1 MAASCASVAT
11 SCSTRRM
18 SSACGADCALLAQA
32 KPRAMSTAAAR
43 GSRTFTATASAHGP
57 YDRAEQVLGEL
68 AAHLFAD
75 FQRIA
80 EMDAAPDAYH
90 PLLFGYLRNTVE
102 LTLQP
107 GICTV
112 GHCEHLRRS
121 GAEHRFED
129 GRRNAGHDGRRR
141 GIFGMHRRRAQRRPA
156 GVSLGGIITVLIP
169 VADRRHWSPTVV
181 VKLRIPVADVVIGD
195 THVD

>member
-32 KPRAMSTAAAR
+32 KPRAMSTTAAR
-43 GSRTFTATASAHGP
+43 GSRTFTATASSNGP

-80 EMDAAPDAYH
+80 EMNAAPDAYH
-90 PLLFGYLRNTVE
+90 PLLFGHLRNAVE

-112 GHCEHLRRS
+112 GHREYLRRP
-121 GAEHRFED
+121 GAEHRSED
-129 GRRNAGHDGRRR
+129 ARRDAGHAGRRR
-141 GIFGMHRRRAQRRPA
+141 R
-156 GVSLGGIITVLIP
+156 II
-169 VADRRHWSPTVV
+169 
-181 VKLRIPVADVVIGD
+181 G
-195 THVD
+195 